1 MNYSHTDIKRKQREL
16 ISASY
21 KLKYRIKEWGKCLGI
36 FFVTIFLLMLIF
48 GIIGAVSGVMD
59 SSPVIGQAEILEA
72 GEPSTMYDCDGNEMQ
87 ILSYGDITHEYVPIS
102 RIPDCVQQ
110 AVVVTEDKR
119 FYEHHGVSMLN
130 MLGSAYS
137 GIIADKNS
145 AKTADTITKQLIQNQ
160 IPAGTLG
167 ITFWEKFSKAVKEQ
181 YLAIVLEDNLDK
193 EQILEYYLN
202 TINLGQNTTGVQAA
216 ARRYFDKD
224 ISAVTVSEAAVL
236 AAVVDNPTEYN
247 PIHAQ
252 EENGKR
258 RRTILKSMLEEEC
271 ISEEEYA
278 AALDDEVYER
288 IQKVN
293 HDKSS
298 GKEKTDSYY
307 ADAVVEQVIEDMKEK
322 LGFSETE
329 AYSYLYRGGLRIYSC
344 QEPKLQEIC
353 DEVINSDEYYSRK
366 LRSSEKVQA
375 SFVLMEQGT
384 GKVKAIVGGKGP
396 KEANRSVNRAT
407 ELKCQPGSAITLLS
421 TYTPAL
427 ETSGFTLGDVV
438 DDTKYDYQ
446 DSADRFLLGAE
457 ENYEGLLTIRDA
469 IIKAKTIPAL
479 KTLQEVSA
487 QTGYDFLK
495 KFSFTTLEKKEDETE
510 TEYADLSLRLALG
523 KLNKGVTNLELTS
536 AYAAIASSGVYQTP
550 RFYTKIVD
558 SDGNVLLEN
567 KEEAS
572 RVIKEET
579 AWLLTDVMQDVA
591 EQENDGVAVFEQL
604 HTAVAGYSG
613 TATQKTEFWFEGFT
627 PYYTAGIWLGT
638 GEDSVNESETCHI
651 RIWSEIMERVHKA
664 AGKKENVFKR
674 PKDVVSREI
683 CTKCGKLAVSGL
695 CDMAEGGSTVRK
707 EYFVVGTEPEE
718 NCSCHVKYAF
728 CEESKQLAT
737 DGCPQDRLFYKVL
750 LQKKESAVT
759 ADTPNTV
766 VQNIGKAVCDIH
778 KQN

>member
-1 MNYSHTDIKRKQREL
+1 MNYSHADVEKKQKEL
-16 ISASY
+16 TAASH
-21 KLKYRIKEWGKCLGI
+21 KLKYRIEEWMKCLMI
-36 FFVTIFLLMLIF
+36 LFLTTFFLMLIF

-59 SSPVIGQAEILEA
+59 SSPAMEQIDILGA
-72 GEPSTMYDCDGNEMQ
+72 GEPSKMYDCDGNEIQ
-87 ILSYGDITHEYVPIS
+87 ILSYADIKQEYVPIS

-137 GIIADKNS
+137 GAVTDKNGTE
-145 AKTADTITKQLIQNQ
+145 AADTITKQLIQNQ
-160 IPAGTLG
+160 IMGGARG
-167 ITFWEKFSKAVKEQ
+167 ITFWEKFAKAVKEQ

-216 ARRYFDKD
+216 ALRYFDKD

-252 EENGKR
+252 EENEKR
-258 RRTILKSMLEEEC
+258 RRIILKSMLEEEY
-271 ISEEEYA
+271 ISEKEYA

-293 HDKSS
+293 RDKSS

-307 ADAVVEQVIEDMKEK
+307 ADAVVEQVIEDMKER

-344 QEPKLQEIC
+344 QESKLQEIC
-353 DEVINSDEYYSRK
+353 DEVINEDAYYSLQ
-366 LRSSEKVQA
+366 LRSSKKVQA

-446 DSADRFLLGAE
+446 DSADHFLLRSEG
-457 ENYEGLLTIRDA
+457 NYEGLLTVRDA
-469 IIKAKTIPAL
+469 IVKAKTIPAL
-479 KTLQEVSA
+479 KILQEVSP

-495 KFSFTTLEKKEDETE
+495 KFSFTTLEKKDNETE
-510 TEYADLSLRLALG
+510 TEYADLRMRLALG

-558 SDGNVLLEN
+558 SDGNILLEN
-567 KEEAS
+567 EEESS
-572 RVIKEET
+572 RIIKEET
-579 AWLLTDVMQDVA
+579 AWLLTDAMQEAA
-591 EQENDGVAVFEQL
+591 EQENDGAAVFEQL

-627 PYYTAGIWLGT
+627 PYYTAGIWMGT
-638 GEDSVNESETCHI
+638 GEDSGNENETCHI
-651 RIWSEIMERVHKA
+651 RIWREIMERVHKA
-664 AGKKENVFKR
+664 AEKTENVFKR
-674 PKDVVSREI
+674 PKDIVSREI

-707 EYFVVGTEPEE
+707 EYFVIGTEPEE

-728 CEESKQLAT
+728 CEESKQLAV
-737 DGCPQDRLFYKVL
+737 DACPQEQLFYKVL
-750 LQKKESAVT
+750 LQKKESVAT

-766 VQNIGKAVCDIH
+766 AQNIGKAVCDIH